1 MNSRIDSLTKN
12 KKKKQKKR
20 KNKGK
25 CLILSLKDDNL
36 LHIISYL
43 KEDEKILF
51 YGINTSLYELKRL
64 YFPYYSLNQEYS
76 HKYCL
81 DKKFRIRVNERVKHE
96 TKKRLALEIRLDDNK
111 MYSPI
116 SIPESGRNLR
126 FIHCDKIKLSWYKK
140 DIDLKVF
147 RGVHTLDLSE
157 CSKITDVSGLGGVHT
172 LDLYSCSNITDVS
185 GLGGVHTL
193 DLCCCDKITD
203 VSGLGGVHTLN
214 LSGCGITDVSALGG
228 VYDLKLSHC
237 SKITDVSMLG
247 GVHTLNLS

>member
-43 KEDEKILF
+43 KEKEKIIF

-96 TKKRLALEIRLDDNK
+96 TKKRLALVIRLDDSSK
-111 MYSPI
+111 YSAI

-126 FIHCDKIKLSWYKK
+126 FIHCDKIKLSWCRE
-140 DIDLKVF
+140 DIDLKVL
-147 RGVHTLDLSE
+147 RGIHTLDLSWCDE
-157 CSKITDVSGLGGVHT
+157 ITDVSGLGSVHSLNLSGCRNITDVSGLGGVHT
-172 LDLYSCSNITDVS
+172 LKLSYCSNITDVS

-193 DLCCCDKITD
+193 DL
-203 VSGLGGVHTLN
+203 
-214 LSGCGITDVSALGG
+214 
-228 VYDLKLSHC
+228 
-237 SKITDVSMLG
+237 
-247 GVHTLNLS
+247 